1 MKKIFFICFTL
12 LLALT
17 GGCSMNDKQN
27 QNGQDGEKTEA
38 IKPKDMDSKD
48 LPQVP
53 AFQDEKTREY
63 MVSAK
68 EEEPGYY
75 LLESKLKGFR
85 MLFPEDGEYSSYLS
99 SSDENEEI
107 IAFDSYNKTKNLM
120 LNAQVEYYRQE
131 TFINDPETMLDQ
143 VGNENS
149 YNGNFEKLEEKNKDI
164 YIAYKKNTLKDS
176 KNKYNFSNRYFGY
189 VKSTEK
195 ENVGI
200 VFSFMF
206 RCPNDNQPCSLN
218 EHDSKKQAMKFVKSV
233 TFLINKKEK

>member
-1 MKKIFFICFTL
+1 
-12 LLALT
+12 
-17 GGCSMNDKQN
+17 
-27 QNGQDGEKTEA
+27 
-38 IKPKDMDSKD
+38 
-48 LPQVP
+48 
-53 AFQDEKTREY
+53 
-63 MVSAK
+63 
-68 EEEPGYY
+68 
-75 LLESKLKGFR
+75 

-218 EHDSKKQAMKFVKSV
+218 EQDSKKQAMKFVKSV
-233 TFLINKKEK
+233 TFLINKKERYPYEY